1 MTERM
6 VGWTSGALVCLIV
19 LTSGCASHFNSL
31 PEKQDMSKSVTV
43 LEQQYPELAEYKPC
57 FGRFMCTPIWD
68 MPYAEDLVAKW
79 GEPSEKSLSWWNVA
93 TLFVFHPMSRWYW
106 HFENKDVDVLIDSPL
121 GYGYEPHVF
130 TLKLVETSAPAT
142 K

>member
-1 MTERM
+1 MKKCVSTFAYCAAC
-6 VGWTSGALVCLIV
+6 SLLLFSA
-19 LTSGCASHFNSL
+19 GCASHFESL
-31 PEKQDMSKSVTV
+31 PAKQELSKPVTV
-43 LEQQYPELAEYKPC
+43 LEQQYPELVEYNPS

-79 GEPSEKSLSWWNVA
+79 GEPTEKSLSWWNVA

-106 HFENKDVDVLIDSPL
+106 YVENKKIDVLIDSPL

-130 TLKLVETSAPAT
+130 TLKMEEGLQPAA